1 MVEEIEITLPYLTA
15 KQKAFVMGAVY
26 RQSLVEVGHS
36 ADFHVYDLARNI
48 ATYYLRQSK
57 IKIFSNLYAK
67 KLLVLIPLLI
77 LAKIR
82 MYPLC
87 HSNFYF
93 LHCRIYR
100 IQF

>member
-48 ATYYLRQSK
+48 ATY
-57 IKIFSNLYAK
+57 
-67 KLLVLIPLLI
+67 
-77 LAKIR
+77 
-82 MYPLC
+82 
-87 HSNFYF
+87 
-93 LHCRIYR
+93 
-100 IQF
+100 